1 MSATQI
7 CFHPEAR
14 QELRA
19 AVQFYEGEAAGLGR
33 ELFHEVRVVLS
44 RIAEW
49 PASGAPDGNDI
60 RRVIL
65 ARFPFTVVYQVLD
78 DAVEIV
84 AVMHQRQRP
93 GYWKRR
99 T

>member
-1 MSATQI
+1 MSATAI
-7 CFHPEAR
+7 RFHPDAR

-19 AVQFYEGEAAGLGR
+19 ATQFYEGEAAGLGR
-33 ELFHEVRVVLS
+33 ELIHEVRVVLG
-44 RIAEW
+44 RIGQW
-49 PASGAPDGNDI
+49 PASGAFEGDDI
-60 RRVIL
+60 RRVVL

-78 DAVEIV
+78 DVVVVV

>member
-1 MSATQI
+1 MTTAKI
-7 CFHPEAR
+7 RFHPEAR
-14 QELRA
+14 HELRA
-19 AVQFYEGEAAGLGR
+19 AVLFYETEAVGLGR
-33 ELFHEVRVVLS
+33 ELLHEVRVVVS

-49 PASGAPDGNDI
+49 PASGTPDGNDI

-65 ARFPFTVVYQVLD
+65 ARFPFTVVYQVLQ
-78 DAVEIV
+78 DAVEVV

-93 GYWKRR
+93 GYWKHR